1 MDSRL
6 TEEGKTEE
14 GKKAQAG
21 DPDLFGLLDHAC
33 RICGGRLLQ
42 RRLASG
48 GREVR
53 CAECGTVAELAPA
66 AAHPYK
72 ALCFC
77 GARLPT
83 GVDAGLRCIRNPQRT
98 HEQPQEVV
106 VRYVPEEEAATRRA
120 PTRRRPVR
128 VGYADAPAS

>member
-1 MDSRL
+1 MIDSRSI
-6 TEEGKTEE
+6 EGSR
-14 GKKAQAG
+14 KAQAQA
-21 DPDLFGLLDHAC
+21 PDLFGLLDHAC
-33 RICGGRLLQ
+33 RICGGRLLH

-48 GREVR
+48 GLEVR
-53 CAECGTVAELAPA
+53 CAECGIAAELAPS

-83 GVDAGLRCIRNPQRT
+83 GADASLRCIRNPRRT

-106 VRYVPEEEAATRRA
+106 VRYVPAEEAGPKRVSSS
-120 PTRRRPVR
+120 RRPVR
-128 VGYADAPAS
+128 VGYGGAPGS